1 MSISLTKGA
10 KLDLTKTAADT
21 GATKPLTKILAGAGW
36 DMKAGKEVDLD
47 LLTIKL
53 DGSGKAI
60 ADANDNGSNAD
71 EAVSFYG
78 NLTTKGTVHSGDNLT
93 GEGDGDD
100 ETVTINTSELE
111 KEVKEIVVL
120 VASFSGQK
128 FDEVD
133 NVKLRLV
140 NADDNTELAAYTNA
154 DLGSGNA
161 VEVARIKR
169 DGDNLTVEA
178 TGQNLSSV
186 DGKEGEELIKAIF
199 SLYGVTA

>member
-1 MSISLTKGA
+1 MSVSLTKGT
-10 KLDLTKTAADT
+10 KLDLTKAAADA
-21 GATKPLTKILAGAGW
+21 GASKPLTKIVAGAGW
-36 DMKAGKEVDLD
+36 DMKAGKDVDLD

-53 DGSGKAI
+53 GADGKAI
-60 ADANDNGSNAD
+60 ADANSNGTNAD

-100 ETVTINTSELE
+100 ETVTITIADLE
-111 KEVKEIVVL
+111 AEVKEIVVL

-140 NADDNTELAAYTNA
+140 NGDDNTELAAYTNT

-178 TGQNLSSV
+178 IGQNLSAV

-199 SLYGVTA
+199 SQYGVTL

>member
-1 MSISLTKGA
+1 MSVSLTKGT
-10 KLDLTKTAADT
+10 KLDLTKAAADA
-21 GATKPLTKILAGAGW
+21 GASKPLTKIVAGAGW
-36 DMKAGKEVDLD
+36 DMKEGKSVDLD

-53 DGSGKAI
+53 GADGKAI
-60 ADANDNGSNAD
+60 ADANGNGTNAD

-78 NLTTKGTVHSGDNLT
+78 NLKTKGTVHSGDNLT

-111 KEVKEIVVL
+111 PEVKEIVVL
-120 VASFSGQK
+120 VASFSGEK

-140 NADDNTELAAYTNA
+140 NADGNTELAAYTNT

-169 DGDNLTVEA
+169 DGDTLSVEA
-178 TGQNLSSV
+178 VGQNLSEV
-186 DGKEGEELIKAIF
+186 AGKQGEELIKAIF
-199 SLYGVTA
+199 TKYGVNV

>member
-1 MSISLTKGA
+1 MSVSLTKGT
-10 KLDLTKTAADT
+10 KLDLTKAAADA
-21 GATKPLTKILAGAGW
+21 GASKPLTKIVAGAGW
-36 DMKAGKEVDLD
+36 DMKEGKSVDLD

-53 DGSGKAI
+53 GADGKAI
-60 ADANDNGSNAD
+60 ADANGNGTNAD

-78 NLTTKGTVHSGDNLT
+78 NLKTKGTVHSGDNLT

-100 ETVTINTSELE
+100 ETVTITIADLE
-111 KEVKEIVVL
+111 AEVKEIVVL

-140 NADDNTELAAYTNA
+140 NGDDDTELAAYTNT

-169 DGDNLTVEA
+169 DGDTLTVEA
-178 TGQNLSSV
+178 IGQNLSAV

-199 SLYGVTA
+199 SQYGVTL